1 MDIDCATPFIVGL
14 TNLWKTISTPI
25 KVVNNHVKLCFGLV
39 FHIKIYENTP
49 DYSFYIGQI

>member
-39 FHIKIYENTP
+39 FHTKIYENTS
-49 DYSFYIGQI
+49 DYSF